1 MNLRSRTLLSA
12 LVAAAVLLVGATAAQ
27 AKLVQLGGS
36 TTFTPSS
43 QATSFLSTNGVA
55 VAPVG
60 QATAEGGGYVFPIAA
75 GFGNTKTFYGLLAHK
90 GGLKFTKGERS
101 AVVRRFVAVRGKRGA
116 VLLAQVPGLKGG
128 CGRLRSALVRFG
140 LKHKG
145 QLRKHPK
152 ATRQLLRSV
161 RNYCSGGR
169 VIVLAHLTNLA
180 KESRYNGAL
189 LSADLTLSR
198 EAAGLLNKL
207 AGSKVV
213 SAGAPLGSAESA
225 VTVAD

>member
-27 AKLVQLGGS
+27 AKTVQLTGS
-36 TTFTPSS
+36 TTLTPSG
-43 QATSFLSTNGVA
+43 QATTFLSNNGIT

-60 QATAEGGGYVFPIAA
+60 PATGEGNGYVFPIAA

-90 GGLKFTKGERS
+90 GGLRFTKGARS
-101 AVVRRFVAVRGKRGA
+101 AVVRRFVAVRVKNAA

-140 LKHKG
+140 LHHKG

-152 ATRQLLRSV
+152 ATRKLLGAV

-180 KESRYNGAL
+180 RQSRYSGAL
-189 LSADLTLSR
+189 LSADLKLSS
-198 EAAGLLNKL
+198 ESAKLLNKL
-207 AGSKVV
+207 AGSKAL
-213 SAGAPLGSAESA
+213 SAGAPLGTAESA
-225 VTVAD
+225 VSVFD

>member
-1 MNLRSRTLLSA
+1 MNFRSRTLLSA

-27 AKLVQLGGS
+27 AKIVKLTGS

-43 QATSFLSTNGVA
+43 QATTFLSNNAIA

-60 QATAEGGGYVFPIAA
+60 DATAEGDGYVFPIAA

-101 AVVRRFVAVRGKRGA
+101 AVVRRFVAVRVKNAA
-116 VLLAQVPGLKGG
+116 VLLAQVPGLRGG

-140 LKHKG
+140 LHHKG

-152 ATRQLLRSV
+152 ATRKLLRSV

-169 VIVLAHLTNLA
+169 VIVLARLTNLA
-180 KESRYNGAL
+180 KESRYNGVL
-189 LSADLTLSR
+189 LSADLKLSR
-198 EAAGLLNKL
+198 EAARLLNKL

-225 VTVAD
+225 VSVFD

>member
-1 MNLRSRTLLSA
+1 MNIGSRTFLSA

-27 AKLVQLGGS
+27 AKIVQLTGS

-43 QATSFLSTNGVA
+43 QAKTFLSNNGIT

-60 QATAEGGGYVFPIAA
+60 GATTEGDGYVFPIAA

-101 AVVRRFVAVRGKRGA
+101 AVVRRFVAVRVKNAA

-128 CGRLRSALVRFG
+128 CGRLRAALARFG
-140 LKHKG
+140 LHHRG

-152 ATRQLLRSV
+152 ATRKLLSAV

-180 KESRYNGAL
+180 KESVYNGAR
-189 LSADLTLSR
+189 LSADLELSR
-198 EAAGLLNKL
+198 ESARLLNKL
-207 AGSKVV
+207 AGKKVV
-213 SAGAPLGSAESA
+213 SAGAPLGSAVSA
-225 VTVAD
+225 VSVFD